1 MELMKDLTDKELYIY
16 MWLLT
21 TCNFDEHN
29 YKPIESGVYY
39 IDTILEWK
47 DNKGNISNRVMTINE
62 FLMTCK
68 SLCKKKYIK
77 KFNYNVEIRGNGHVK
92 DLLTYILPNAYVC
105 NATFDPNSEVFN
117 TKVGHCVSFLNR
129 IRRGEL
135 DISEVRRKVNYFFS
149 PL

>member
-1 MELMKDLTDKELYIY
+1 MELMKDLTDMELYIY

-21 TCNFDEHN
+21 SCNFDEN
-29 YKPIESGVYY
+29 TYEPIESGMYH
-39 IDTILEWK
+39 IDTILAWK

-77 KFNYNVEIRGNGHVK
+77 KFNYNVEIRGNGHVIDK
-92 DLLTYILPNAYVC
+92 VSYILPKAYVC

-117 TKVGHCVSFLNR
+117 TKVGHCIYFLNR
-129 IRRGEL
+129 IRHGEL